1 VSIGG
6 VRRYRS
12 RRLAGILVA
21 VTLAAATSACAIPT
35 EDQPQQINRDLP
47 TTTVTEVP

>member
-1 VSIGG
+1 MSI
-6 VRRYRS
+6 RSLHLNRS
-12 RRLAGILVA
+12 RRLAAIFVALTLVT
-21 VTLAAATSACAIPT
+21 VTSACAIPT